1 MWRAV
6 CLVHWGF
13 NMGVAS
19 VKSAVRVLEVL
30 GYFKK
35 SQKPQSLREISLG
48 LGYPQSSATVL
59 LKNLTQ
65 LGYLSYDRATRLYFP
80 TLQVT
85 ALGDWISHALFGQGE
100 VFEIMQD
107 LHSATGETVSIALQN
122 DVYIQY
128 IRVIQSSHALRF
140 VTEEGSMRPLTQ
152 SATGWLLM
160 AAHSDTEV
168 ERLVR
173 RANIATESFQMR
185 QPIDVMM
192 HRVKN
197 AREQAWA
204 TAENIPLIGGATICV
219 TLPITAQGRAVVLG
233 MGGTIERIVPRKAEY
248 LSLMLRLAA
257 QLPKS
262 VSNNKGNTGDS
273 TS

>member
-1 MWRAV
+1 
-6 CLVHWGF
+6 
-13 NMGVAS
+13 MGVAS

-30 GYFKK
+30 AYFKN
-35 SQKPQSLREISLG
+35 SQKPQSLREISQG

-65 LGYLSYDRATRLYFP
+65 LGYLSYDRTSRLYFP

-85 ALGDWISHALFGQGE
+85 TLGDWIRHALFGQGE

-160 AAHSDTEV
+160 AANTDTEV

-173 RANIATESFQMR
+173 RANIATETFAMR
-185 QPIDVMM
+185 QGLDMM
-192 HRVKN
+192 MQRVQN
-197 AREQAWA
+197 ARQQGWA

-219 TLPITAQGRAVVLG
+219 NLPVTAQGRAFVLG
-233 MGGTIERIVPRKAEY
+233 MGGTIERIVPKKAEY
-248 LSLMLRLAA
+248 LSLMQKLAA
-257 QLPKS
+257 QLPKR
-262 VSNNKGNTGDS
+262 VSANKGNTGD
-273 TS
+273 TIQ

>member
-13 NMGVAS
+13 NMRVAS

-233 MGGTIERIVPRKAEY
+233 MGGTIERIVPKKAEY

>member
-1 MWRAV
+1 
-6 CLVHWGF
+6 
-13 NMGVAS
+13 MGVAS

-48 LGYPQSSATVL
+48 LGYPQSSTTVL

-128 IRVIQSSHALRF
+128 IRVIQSTHPLRF

-173 RANIATESFQMR
+173 RANIATESFPMR

-192 HRVKN
+192 QRVKN
-197 AREQAWA
+197 AREQGWA

-219 TLPITAQGRAVVLG
+219 TLPMTAQGRAVVLG
-233 MGGTIERIVPRKAEY
+233 MGGTIERIVPKKSEY
-248 LSLMLRLAA
+248 LSLMQKLAA
-257 QLPKS
+257 QLSKR
-262 VSNNKGNTGDS
+262 VSAN
-273 TS
+273 

>member
-1 MWRAV
+1 
-6 CLVHWGF
+6 
-13 NMGVAS
+13 MGVTS

-30 GYFKK
+30 AHFRN
-35 SQKPQSLREISLG
+35 SQRPQSLREICQG

-65 LGYLSYDRATRLYFP
+65 LGYLSYDRGWRLYFP

-122 DVYIQY
+122 DVYVQY
-128 IRVIQSSHALRF
+128 IRVIQSVHPLRF
-140 VTEEGSMRPLTQ
+140 VTDEGSMRPLTQ

-160 AAHSDTEV
+160 AAHTDAEV

-173 RANIATESFQMR
+173 RANIATESHSTR
-185 QPIDVMM
+185 QPMELMM
-192 HRVKN
+192 QRVGD
-197 AREQAWA
+197 ARQQGWA

-219 TLPITAQGRAVVLG
+219 NLPITAQGRTVVLG
-233 MGGTIERIVPRKAEY
+233 MGGTHERIAPKKAEY
-248 LSLMLRLAA
+248 LALMQGLAA
-257 QLPKS
+257 QLSKRVSRKS
-262 VSNNKGNTGDS
+262 KGLGNTGDS

>member
-1 MWRAV
+1 
-6 CLVHWGF
+6 
-13 NMGVAS
+13 MGVAS

-185 QPIDVMM
+185 QPSDVMM

-233 MGGTIERIVPRKAEY
+233 MGGTIERIVPKKAEY

>member
-1 MWRAV
+1 MS
-6 CLVHWGF
+6 
-13 NMGVAS
+13 VAS

-30 GYFKK
+30 AFFKK
-35 SQKPQSLREISLG
+35 SQQPQSLRDICQG
-48 LGYPQSSATVL
+48 LGYPQSSGTVL

-65 LGYLSYDRATRLYFP
+65 LGYLSYDRGTRLYFP

-128 IRVIQSSHALRF
+128 IRVIQSTHPLRF

-160 AAHSDTEV
+160 ATHSDAEV

-173 RANIATESFQMR
+173 RANIATEDVSLR
-185 QPIDVMM
+185 QNLALMQQ
-192 HRVKN
+192 RVSD
-197 AREQAWA
+197 ARKKGWI

-219 TLPITAQGRAVVLG
+219 NLPITAQGCAVVLG
-233 MGGTIERIVPRKAEY
+233 MGGTIERIAPKRAEY
-248 LSLMLRLAA
+248 LALMQNLAA
-257 QLPKS
+257 QLSKRIEPAKR
-262 VSNNKGNTGDS
+262 NTGD
-273 TS
+273 TRK